1 MLPLPL
7 CRGRVHHFLWASV
20 SPLVTGGGR
29 QNQVSRLVVSVPQ
42 GGVWAVL
49 LGAGPRPLFL
59 RCVCTS
65 PFHSYFT
72 GSLDPSLPGNLILLT
87 PPIFLSSSLD
97 A

>member
-1 MLPLPL
+1 MIPLPL
-7 CRGRVHHFLWASV
+7 CRARVHHFLWASV
-20 SPLVTGGGR
+20 SPLVTGGGG

-49 LGAGPRPLFL
+49 PVPHPPFL

-65 PFHSYFT
+65 PFHSYFA

-87 PPIFLSSSLD
+87 PPIFISSSLD